1 MKKLLLIPIFL
12 LAACASP
19 PDKPMSMNE
28 QQVFQM
34 QSAINQSSLA
44 LTVFEAYISI
54 KSDEWPEEKIDEYT
68 RVAEVVRTAIAG
80 WQALVDENDLATA
93 RSQEIIVQ
101 TLIEGL
107 KARQEH

>member
-1 MKKLLLIPIFL
+1 MKKLLLIPLFL
-12 LAACASP
+12 LAACAA

-28 QQVFQM
+28 QQQFQM

-54 KSDEWPEEKIDEYT
+54 KSDEWSEEKVDEYA
-68 RVAEVVRTAIAG
+68 RVAEIVRTAIQG
-80 WQALVDENDLATA
+80 WQALVDENDLASA

-101 TLIEGL
+101 TLVEGL
-107 KARQEH
+107 KARQQ